1 MNPFVDAP
9 IEAVVR
15 EALDL
20 VAGRIATRG
29 VTVRLTGEPV
39 LLHGDR
45 QRLVEVFQN
54 LVDNAVKFLGD
65 QPAPS
70 VEIGAEPAGGEMAIY
85 VRDNGIGI
93 DPRHQHKLFG
103 LFEKLNSGAEGTGI
117 GLALARRIVEVH
129 GGRSWAESAGPGQ
142 GATFRFTLAKT
153 KRKPADKEI
162 VP

>member
-20 VAGRIATRG
+20 VAGRIAARG

-93 DPRHQHKLFG
+93 DPRHRHKLFG

-129 GGRSWAESAGPGQ
+129 GGRIWAESAGPGQ

-153 KRKPADKEI
+153 KRQSADKEN